1 MIMQFNIKSVVAASM
16 LATVSYAPGLRAE
29 RIIPPIQLF
38 FYQDSLQKAPKN
50 WFNMDLAKDGVMG
63 VSTEK
68 AYAELL
74 KGKPTTTVVVAIID
88 SGVDIAH
95 EDLKGNIWT
104 NTKEIPGNGI
114 DDDNNGYVD
123 DIHGWNFLGGKDG
136 KNIHHD
142 TYELTRIYKKFKAR
156 FDGKSEKDI
165 SAAEKSDYNY
175 FREVQAK
182 FNEKL
187 TEMRSGMEQ
196 FSIFSEMYRKSL
208 RLLQAYID
216 TEQLTVDMVQSIESQ
231 DERIMAAKGIYMQ
244 AAIFGLNETTLAE
257 AEEYYRNGLK
267 YGYNLDFDPRSIVGD
282 NYEDKSERHYGNNDV
297 KGPDASHGTH
307 VAGIVAAI
315 RNNGIGIDGIAT
327 DVRIMAVRAVP
338 EGDERDK
345 DVANA
350 IRYAVDNGARIIN
363 MSFGKQY
370 TTDKELVDAAIQ
382 YAEQRGVLLIHA
394 AGNESMNTDQVNF
407 YPQRNYNNGKK
418 AANWLDVGA
427 LSWKKDEAAV
437 AEFSNYGKK
446 TVDLFAPGVDILSTM
461 PDQQYKE
468 QSGTSMAAPVT
479 TGVAALV
486 WSHFP
491 HLTAVQLR
499 EILLKSVSK
508 IDQKV
513 KIPGSEETAK
523 FSTLSITGGVV
534 NAYEAIREAAKIKA
548 PNK

>member
-1 MIMQFNIKSVVAASM
+1 MQFSIKSVIAASM
-16 LATVSYAPGLRAE
+16 LATAVYTPVLRAE
-29 RIIPPIQLF
+29 RIVPSARLLF
-38 FYQDSLQKAPKN
+38 YKDSLEKVPKN
-50 WFNMDLAKDGVMG
+50 WFNMDRAKDGVMG
-63 VSTEK
+63 VSTDK

-74 KGKPTTTVVVAIID
+74 KGRPTKTVVVAIID
-88 SGVDIAH
+88 SGVDVEH

-104 NTKEIPGNGI
+104 NAKEIPGNGI

-136 KNIHHD
+136 KNVHYD
-142 TYELTRIYKKFKAR
+142 TYELTRIYKKLKAR

-165 SAAEKSDYNY
+165 SAAEKTDYNY
-175 FREVQAK
+175 YLDIQAK

-196 FSIFSEMYRKSL
+196 FSIFSEMYNKSV
-208 RLLQAYID
+208 RLLKAYID
-216 TEQLTVDMVQSIESQ
+216 TEELTVDMVQSVESQ

-244 AAIFGLNETTLAE
+244 AAIFGLDENTLAE
-257 AEEYYRNGLK
+257 AEEYYGNGVK

-282 NYEDKSERHYGNNDV
+282 NYDDKTERYYGNNDV

-327 DVRIMAVRAVP
+327 DVRIMAIRAVP

-350 IRYAVDNGARIIN
+350 IRYAVDNGAQIIN

-370 TTDKELVDAAIQ
+370 GTDKAVVDAAVQ
-382 YAEQRGVLLIHA
+382 YAEQRGVLLVHA
-394 AGNESMNTDQVNF
+394 AGNESMNTDKVNF

-427 LSWKKDEAAV
+427 LSWRKGEAAV
-437 AEFSNYGKK
+437 AEFSNYGQK

-461 PDQQYKE
+461 PDQKYKE

-486 WSHFP
+486 LSYFP

-508 IDQKV
+508 IDDKV
-513 KIPGSEETAK
+513 KIPGGDEIVK
-523 FSTLSITGGVV
+523 FGTLSVTGGVV
-534 NAYEAIREAAKIKA
+534 NAYEAIREAMKVKA

>member
-1 MIMQFNIKSVVAASM
+1 MQFNIKSVVAASM
-16 LATVSYAPGLRAE
+16 LAAVSYAPGLRAE
-29 RIIPPIQLF
+29 RIIPPARLF
-38 FYQDSLQKAPKN
+38 LYQDSLEKAPKN
-50 WFNMDLAKDGVMG
+50 WFNLDRTKDGVAG

-74 KGKPTTTVVVAIID
+74 KGQPTKTVVVAIID
-88 SGVDIAH
+88 SGVDVEH

-114 DDDNNGYVD
+114 DDDKNGYID

-136 KNIHHD
+136 KNVHHD
-142 TYELTRIYKKFKAR
+142 TYELTRIYKKLKNR

-165 SAAEKSDYNY
+165 SPAEKSDYNH
-175 FREVQAK
+175 FLDIQAK

-196 FSIFSEMYRKSL
+196 FSIFSEMYKKSV

-216 TEQLTVDMVQSIESQ
+216 TQELTVEMVQSIESQ

-244 AAIFGLNETTLAE
+244 AAIFGLNEATLAE
-257 AEEYYRNGLK
+257 AEEYYGNGVK

-282 NYEDKSERHYGNNDV
+282 NYEDKSERYYGNNNV

-350 IRYAVDNGARIIN
+350 IMYAVDNGAQIIN
-363 MSFGKQY
+363 MSFGKQH
-370 TTDKELVDAAIQ
+370 TTDKAVVDAAIQ

-394 AGNESMNTDQVNF
+394 AGNESMNTDKVNF

-427 LSWKKDEAAV
+427 LSWKKDEASV
-437 AEFSNYGKK
+437 AEFSNYGQK

-479 TGVAALV
+479 SGVAALV
-486 WSHFP
+486 LSHFP
-491 HLTAVQLR
+491 HLTAIQLR
-499 EILLKSVSK
+499 EVLLKSVSK
-508 IDQKV
+508 TDQKV
-513 KIPGSEETAK
+513 KVPGGEETAK
-523 FSTLSITGGVV
+523 FTMLSVTGGVV
-534 NAYEAIREAAKIKA
+534 NAYEAIKEAMKVKV
-548 PNK
+548 PKK

>member
-1 MIMQFNIKSVVAASM
+1 MQFSIKSVVAASM
-16 LATVSYAPGLRAE
+16 LAIAVYTPVLRAE
-29 RIIPPIQLF
+29 RIVPSAQSLF
-38 FYQDSLQKAPKN
+38 YKDSLEKAPKN

-63 VSTEK
+63 VSTDK

-74 KGKPTTTVVVAIID
+74 KGRSTKTVVVAIID
-88 SGVDIAH
+88 SGVDVEH
-95 EDLKGNIWT
+95 EDLKSNIWT
-104 NTKEIPGNGI
+104 NDKEIPGNGI

-136 KNIHHD
+136 KNVHYD
-142 TYELTRIYKKFKAR
+142 TYELTRIYKKLKAC
-156 FDGKSEKDI
+156 FEGKSEKDL
-165 SAAEKSDYNY
+165 SAAEKADYNY
-175 FREVQAK
+175 YLNIQAK

-196 FSIFSEMYRKSL
+196 FSIFSEMYKKSM
-208 RLLQAYID
+208 RLLKAYID
-216 TEQLTVDMVQSIESQ
+216 AEELTVDMVQAVESQ

-244 AAIFGLNETTLAE
+244 AAIFGLDENTLAE
-257 AEEYYRNGLK
+257 AEEYYSNGLK
-267 YGYNLDFDPRSIVGD
+267 YGYNLDFDSRSIVGD
-282 NYEDKSERHYGNNDV
+282 NYDDKTERYYGNNDV

-327 DVRIMAVRAVP
+327 DVRIMAIRAVP

-350 IRYAVDNGARIIN
+350 IRYAVDNGAQIIN

-370 TTDKELVDAAIQ
+370 STDKAVVDAAVQ
-382 YAEQRGVLLIHA
+382 YAEQRGVLLVHA
-394 AGNESMNTDQVNF
+394 AGNESMNTDKVNF

-418 AANWLDVGA
+418 ATNWLDVGA
-427 LSWKKDEAAV
+427 LSWRKNEAAV
-437 AEFSNYGKK
+437 AEFSNYGQK
-446 TVDLFAPGVDILSTM
+446 TVDLFAPGVDILSTV
-461 PDQQYKE
+461 PNQQYKE

-486 WSHFP
+486 LSYFP

-499 EILLKSVSK
+499 EILLRSVSK
-508 IDQKV
+508 IDDKV
-513 KIPGSEETAK
+513 KIPGGDEIVK
-523 FSTLSITGGVV
+523 FGTLSVTGGVV
-534 NAYEAIREAAKIKA
+534 NAYEAIREAMKLKA